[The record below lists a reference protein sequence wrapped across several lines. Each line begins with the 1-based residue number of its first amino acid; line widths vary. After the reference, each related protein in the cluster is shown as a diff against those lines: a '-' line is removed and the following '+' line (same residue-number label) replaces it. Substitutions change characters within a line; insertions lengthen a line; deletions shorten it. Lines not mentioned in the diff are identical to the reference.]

1 MLTSSCIE
9 PASLIAQPQ
18 ILVAMAIVTG
28 RAHRRRHRRRQVLD
42 LGSTWLSEQQCWQV
56 VERMQVR
63 TALRDHHS
71 SEAP

>member
-1 MLTSSCIE
+1 
-9 PASLIAQPQ
+9 
-18 ILVAMAIVTG
+18 MAIVTG
-28 RAHRRRHRRRQVLD
+28 RAHRRRRRRQVLD

-63 TALRDHHS
+63 TALRDHRS